1 MNEYEKLEVLA
12 QVQCTVEEAAA
23 AMDISPAT
31 FRKKLNADPKMKENW
46 DRGAPKGRVSLRR
59 LQWQHARGFGPHAV
73 AMTVHLSKHWL
84 GEHDKQNLDINANIN
99 INANR
104 TATDIM
110 LDNIKPE
117 LLSKEETIELAELCD
132 LVDEKKLESLSTAQR
147 VRFFS
152 LINKGSPTVEEE
164 AEQQAEQD
172 AVPLALPM
180 PKAA

>member
-31 FRKKLNADPKMKENW
+31 FRKKLNADPKMKEIR
-46 DRGAPKGRVSLRR
+46 DRGPHRRVASRFER
-59 LQWQHARGFGPHAV
+59 LQWQHALGFGPHAV

-84 GEHDKQNLDINANIN
+84 GEHDRANLEISGNLNVST
-99 INANR
+99 NR

-110 LDNIKPE
+110 LDNIKAE
-117 LLSKEETIELAELCD
+117 LLTKEETIELAELCD
-132 LVDEKKLESLSTAQR
+132 LVDENSLASLSTSQR

-152 LINKGSPTVEEE
+152 LVNKGSPNEEEE
-164 AEQQAEQD
+164 AGNQKKR
-172 AVPLALPM
+172 PRL
-180 PKAA
+180 

>member
-31 FRKKLNADPKMKENW
+31 FKKRLNADPKMKEIW

-110 LDNIKPE
+110 LDNIKTE

-132 LVDEKKLESLSTAQR
+132 LVDESNLASLTTSQR
-147 VRFFS
+147 IRFFS
-152 LINKGSPTVEEE
+152 LVNKGSPTVEEE
-164 AEQQAEQD
+164 AEQAP
-172 AVPLALPM
+172 ALLALPM
-180 PKAA
+180 PKAE